1 MTVHGSYNSYI
12 YVVVQPSRLRTAGQ
26 RTVERAYLVEVRDL
40 SDIYEVDDCKVLHF
54 FRDRVE
60 RFVHRHALVVPIMTK
75 ANHNDTI
82 LFRFDCFVDMPTAGK
97 VRKEVGH
104 GDEDVTEGKPEFGA
118 LKWQSGTATVRF
130 HRISSKIQLLLSATY
145 HRPGPYTV
153 PTTFCT
159 PPALA
164 FHSILCNLKG
174 IISGRLQGH

>member
-1 MTVHGSYNSYI
+1 
-12 YVVVQPSRLRTAGQ
+12 
-26 RTVERAYLVEVRDL
+26 VERAYLVEVRDL

-75 ANHNDTI
+75 ADHNDTI

-104 GDEDVTEGKPEFGA
+104 GDEDVTEGKPEFDA

-130 HRISSKIQLLLSATY
+130 QQDSTSAWCY
-145 HRPGPYTV
+145 HCPGPTV
-153 PTTFCT
+153 PST

-164 FHSILCNLKG
+164 FHSILYNLRR
-174 IISGRLQGH
+174 ITSGRLQGH